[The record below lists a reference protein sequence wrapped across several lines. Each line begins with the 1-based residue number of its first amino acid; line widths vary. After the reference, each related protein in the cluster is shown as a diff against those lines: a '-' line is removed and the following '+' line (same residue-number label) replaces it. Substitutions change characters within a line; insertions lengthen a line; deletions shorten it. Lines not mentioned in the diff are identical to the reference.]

1 MLWYENYISINDIS
15 TSHNSKNFIKMKG
28 TSTLATLKKTTDLEE
43 KWISFSLTISF
54 LLDSCLII
62 FSAGDGDIEI
72 ISEHPE
78 AID

>member
-43 KWISFSLTISF
+43 K
-54 LLDSCLII
+54 
-62 FSAGDGDIEI
+62 
-72 ISEHPE
+72 
-78 AID
+78 